1 MQPMNAMPLLEVPLL
16 YETADGTT
24 HAPLVIATVRG
35 RQAPFIVDTGMS
47 GHLLTMELAAELE
60 LEGEP
65 GEAGTDSTGSSV
77 PSWSL
82 GEVPIQIGPGWFT
95 LEDVAGIAGPPPF
108 LRMGIG
114 GGISPQQ
121 LHATAWA
128 VLDLRSD
135 TLALLDGEQPIDEWL
150 TARHPELR
158 HVVLDRVPDDE
169 GILLVRLAVAGYPPV
184 TTLLD
189 TGGKGTEALSSAVP
203 GLTGGELR
211 STGHGVGGT
220 ESFGRDVPGQALEI
234 DGGQLAVERLILRD
248 QMGAGYQILV
258 GMDTLRGSVLA
269 VSHDQQRPVHW
280 LFPAD

>member
-1 MQPMNAMPLLEVPLL
+1 MNATPLLEVPLL
-16 YETADGTT
+16 FETADGTT
-24 HAPLVIATVRG
+24 HAPLVIATIHG
-35 RQAPFIVDTGMS
+35 RQVPFIVDTGMS
-47 GHLLTMELAAELE
+47 GHLLTMEMAAELRI
-60 LEGEP
+60 EGEP
-65 GEAGTDSTGSSV
+65 GEEGTDSTGSSV

-82 GEVPIQIGPGWFT
+82 GEVPVQIGPGWFT
-95 LEDVAGIAGPPPF
+95 LEDVAGIAAPPPF

-128 VLDLRSD
+128 VMDLRND
-135 TLALLDGEQPIDEWL
+135 TLVLLDGEQPIDEWL
-150 TARHPELR
+150 RMRHPELR
-158 HVVLDRVPDDE
+158 HVVLGRVPDDE
-169 GILLVRLAVAGYPPV
+169 GILLVSLAVAGYEPV

-189 TGGKGTEALSSAVP
+189 TGGKGTEVLASVVP

-220 ESFGRDVPGQALEI
+220 EAFGRDVAGQALEV
-234 DGGQLAVERLILRD
+234 DGSRVPVERLILRD
-248 QMGAGYQILV
+248 EMGGGYQILV
-258 GMDTLRGSVLA
+258 GMDTLRGGVLA